1 MWMWINA
8 FLSHREARCMVN
20 NYKSPWFQTS
30 IGLPQGSVISPILFN
45 IFIKDIFKSVSAD
58 CCKFADDA
66 TIWHSHSDPKVIQE
80 KLQKDLNQVQKW
92 SNDWRMKLS
101 IQKTEYSI
109 FSKEKNKVQNIKLK
123 LGNTILKYNPNP
135 VILGLKLDE
144 QLNFNSHIESTVKK
158 AKRSLGIIREIKGI
172 ALIPTKT
179 LIQIYDSLVCSIF
192 NYASSIWQSSTSSHL
207 DKLNEIQRKGLA
219 LCLDL
224 PSQSSLEALEVLSG
238 TLPIDLRR
246 EEMAIR
252 ELGKINSFS
261 NNVPIKRKF
270 EIWKEEKNPEKYIS
284 PLGKMYQQTEDMK
297 DTELVDIDKIEPQ
310 YEYQGLV
317 SVIRAPDYWRNIG
330 SSNSR
335 TPAQIEEGKQII
347 SEQLQSQTPNTAVA
361 FTDGSCLGN
370 PDPCGAGAIIYI
382 NDQEEKL
389 KRPVSNKGSILLAEL
404 IAIKMVLDYI
414 ESFSKEQIN
423 TLTLFSDSQTALGIL
438 TLNWKSDSYHQTI
451 NEIKGKIKNLNEH
464 GFLINLNWTP
474 GHANIKGNDEADSLA
489 KEAAKEAET
498 LAVDDIVFTKQDV
511 KKAARNSVTKKWQ
524 RRWENSDTGRH
535 YFRFHPEVK
544 DKVKKDFPSK
554 KMYNIINSL
563 RTGYSKL
570 NAYQFIINQHI
581 NSETCH
587 HCKQKE
593 NVQHYLFECDL
604 YSDARDKLF
613 HQIYFITGQIPTD
626 LDNLLTINLPNAEN
640 INQLLAEYI
649 EETNRFSG

>member
-1 MWMWINA
+1 
-8 FLSHREARCMVN
+8 
-20 NYKSPWFQTS
+20 
-30 IGLPQGSVISPILFN
+30 
-45 IFIKDIFKSVSAD
+45 
-58 CCKFADDA
+58 
-66 TIWHSHSDPKVIQE
+66 
-80 KLQKDLNQVQKW
+80 
-92 SNDWRMKLS
+92 
-101 IQKTEYSI
+101 
-109 FSKEKNKVQNIKLK
+109 
-123 LGNTILKYNPNP
+123 
-135 VILGLKLDE
+135 
-144 QLNFNSHIESTVKK
+144 
-158 AKRSLGIIREIKGI
+158 
-172 ALIPTKT
+172 
-179 LIQIYDSLVCSIF
+179 
-192 NYASSIWQSSTSSHL
+192 
-207 DKLNEIQRKGLA
+207 
-219 LCLDL
+219 
-224 PSQSSLEALEVLSG
+224 
-238 TLPIDLRR
+238 
-246 EEMAIR
+246 
-252 ELGKINSFS
+252 
-261 NNVPIKRKF
+261 
-270 EIWKEEKNPEKYIS
+270 
-284 PLGKMYQQTEDMK
+284 MYQQTEDMK

-330 SSNSR
+330 SSKSR
-335 TPAQIEEGKQII
+335 TTAQIEEGKQII

-370 PDPCGAGAIIYI
+370 PGPCGAGAIIYI
-382 NDQEEKL
+382 NDKEEKL

-464 GFLINLNWTP
+464 GILINLNWTP

-593 NVQHYLFECDL
+593 C
-604 YSDARDKLF
+604 
-613 HQIYFITGQIPTD
+613 TT
-626 LDNLLTINLPNAEN
+626 LP
-640 INQLLAEYI
+640 
-649 EETNRFSG
+649 F

>member
-1 MWMWINA
+1 MMQLFGTHIQIQK
-8 FLSHREARCMVN
+8 L
-20 NYKSPWFQTS
+20 YKK
-30 IGLPQGSVISPILFN
+30 N
-45 IFIKDIFKSVSAD
+45 
-58 CCKFADDA
+58 CK
-66 TIWHSHSDPKVIQE
+66 
-80 KLQKDLNQVQKW
+80 KDLNQIQKW

-252 ELGKINSFS
+252 ELGKINSY
-261 NNVPIKRKF
+261 N
-270 EIWKEEKNPEKYIS
+270 
-284 PLGKMYQQTEDMK
+284 MK

-330 SSNSR
+330 SSKSR
-335 TPAQIEEGKQII
+335 TTAQIEEGKQII

-370 PDPCGAGAIIYI
+370 PGPCGAGAIIYI
-382 NDQEEKL
+382 NDKEEKL